1 MELSGPAWVAR
12 FPNSR
17 SIDKLSVGFRNK
29 VAKFVAALRAAGATV
44 SIADTLRPPER
55 AYLMHFAFSI
65 AREGLSP
72 ANVPPK
78 AGVDIQ
84 WLHPATPGTPGA
96 KASKEAAEKMVTGY
110 GIVFKPALNSRHTE
124 GNAIDMG
131 IAWIGDLVI
140 EKADGTSVTITSAP
154 RDGGNGSLQK
164 VGESY
169 GVIKLVTDPPH
180 WSTDGH

>member
-1 MELSGPAWVAR
+1 MELSGPAWVPR

-17 SIDKLSVGFRNK
+17 SLDDLSPGFRNK
-29 VAKFVAALRAAGATV
+29 AKAFVAALKAAGATI

-55 AYLMHFAFSI
+55 AHLMHFAFAI
-65 AREGLSP
+65 ANEGLSP
-72 ANVPPK
+72 ASVPAK

-84 WLHPATPGTPGA
+84 WLHPAAPGTSAA
-96 KASKEAAEKMVTGY
+96 KASKDAAAKMVAGY
-110 GIVFKPALNSRHTE
+110 GIVFKPALGSRHTE
-124 GNAIDMG
+124 GNAIDMS
-131 IAWIGDLVI
+131 ISWIGDLVI
-140 EKADGTSVTITSAP
+140 KKADGTSVTVTSAP
-154 RDGGNGSLQK
+154 RDGGNASVQK